1 MGNDNDVYFL
11 FRIDLDKLLHREE
24 NRNFTADFPIGHFN
38 AEEATQQIKN
48 AVGVILFLDFSLMQR
63 GRVKMY
69 HNNY

>member
-1 MGNDNDVYFL
+1 MLYVL

-48 AVGVILFLDFSLMQR
+48 AVSVIMFLYLWFT
-63 GRVKMY
+63 
-69 HNNY
+69 